1 MFTWSLGLCIFFAWV
16 KMFKYVSFNKT
27 MTQLSM
33 TISRSSGDIG
43 GFSVMFFIVFFAYAQ
58 LGYLLFGTTF
68 ADYSTFDTA
77 VFTLLRTILGDFDF
91 HSLEASN
98 RILGPIFFMTYF
110 FFVFFVL
117 LNMFLA
123 IINDTYSEIKEEVKT
138 VQNAVVVSDYF
149 KRGYNNMMSRV
160 GMRNKL
166 MDIEYALRLAAADGE
181 ITYEEIRQNLKK

>member
-1 MFTWSLGLCIFFAWV
+1 
-16 KMFKYVSFNKT
+16 
-27 MTQLSM
+27 
-33 TISRSSGDIG
+33 
-43 GFSVMFFIVFFAYAQ
+43 
-58 LGYLLFGTTF
+58 
-68 ADYSTFDTA
+68 
-77 VFTLLRTILGDFDF
+77 
-91 HSLEASN
+91 
-98 RILGPIFFMTYF
+98 
-110 FFVFFVL
+110 
-117 LNMFLA
+117 MFLA